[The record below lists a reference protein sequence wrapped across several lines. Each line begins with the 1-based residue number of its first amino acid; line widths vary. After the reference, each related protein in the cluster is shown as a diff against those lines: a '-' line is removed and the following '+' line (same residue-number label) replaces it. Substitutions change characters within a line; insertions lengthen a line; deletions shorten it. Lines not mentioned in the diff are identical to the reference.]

1 LKQDWAD
8 VSDLVKRAQGG
19 DESAMSEL
27 ITTHKQL
34 IHTIVYRMVHNRDTA
49 MDLTQD
55 TFIKAFLNIKK
66 VKNGKHFRA
75 WLCRIAR
82 NVTYDHFRKE
92 KHDNQAVSI
101 EDVKDYVGTA
111 PLEQTRRSMIIQD
124 ALDCLSEKD
133 RMLLT
138 LAYYE
143 GFTHNEISEVMDI
156 PTRNVKV
163 QIHRARL
170 RLRKELQGRE
180 HELMPI

>member
-1 LKQDWAD
+1 MKQDWAD
-8 VSDLVKRAQGG
+8 VSELVKRAQGG

-27 ITTHKQL
+27 IATHKQL
-34 IHTIVYRMVHNRDTA
+34 IFTITNRMVHNRDTA

-55 TFIKAFLNIKK
+55 TFIKAFLNIKR
-66 VKNGKHFRA
+66 VKSGKHFRP

-82 NVTYDHFRKE
+82 NVTYDYFRKE
-92 KHDNQAVSI
+92 KLAHQVTSI
-101 EDVKDYVGTA
+101 EDIQDYVGTT

-124 ALDCLSEKD
+124 ALDCLAPKD

-143 GFTHNEISEVMDI
+143 GFTHHEISEVMDI
-156 PTRNVKV
+156 PAHNVKV